1 MPWGMTAPFFTP
13 RNMTR
18 TMHQPCRDWLPFKRL
33 GQHVGLLAGMLL
45 APLGH
50 AQVPT
55 HTPTDDAVVVQRLT
69 YNPTTAERSRQRA
82 LRTGPANLPLALAAA
97 RDAIT
102 RARRLG
108 DPRDLG
114 LAQAALQPWWAD
126 ANAPPPVVLLR
137 ATVLQSQ
144 HHFDAALQDLGNL
157 LDPNKPVELAV
168 RQQAWLTRAAVLQ
181 AQGQLVAA
189 HNDCA
194 ALEASTQ
201 TTPTARS
208 NPQASTRMLARAC
221 LAELQSLQGQSQ
233 AATRAFAVL
242 AALAAESQDNADTP
256 WLALLRAEHAERIGS
271 HTEAAKHYRAATD
284 GSPDVYAVCAY
295 ADWLLAQG
303 KPGDALRVLDRIPAD
318 ADALLLRRA
327 IALKRLRDPQAAAHA
342 DTLRARFSA
351 SQRPVDAKPAKQPG
365 DLRAQAAA
373 PAPQNLHAREEA
385 RLALDVDGDAQR
397 AWALAQS
404 NWATQKEPAD
414 AVLYVRAAVVAQA
427 QPQAQALV
435 ASLQAKGWQDVR
447 LSLALQGKP

>member
-1 MPWGMTAPFFTP
+1 
-13 RNMTR
+13 
-18 TMHQPCRDWLPFKRL
+18 MHRPPKTCLPFKRWGSL
-33 GQHVGLLAGMLL
+33 VGLMTGMLL
-45 APLGH
+45 APCGH

-55 HTPTDDAVVVQRLT
+55 QTPTDDAVVVQRLT
-69 YNPTTAERSRQRA
+69 HNPTAAERSRQRT
-82 LRTGPANLPLALAAA
+82 LRAGPANLPLALAAA

-126 ANAPPPVVLLR
+126 ANAPPSVVLLR

-144 HHFDAALQDLGNL
+144 HHFDAALRDLGSL
-157 LDPNKPVELAV
+157 LDPQKKVDLAV

-181 AQGQLVAA
+181 AQGQLAA
-189 HNDCA
+189 AQRDCT

-201 TTPTARS
+201 PSTT
-208 NPQASTRMLARAC
+208 TRPNQQTNTRTLARAC

-233 AATRAFAVL
+233 AASRVF
-242 AALAAESQDNADTP
+242 AALATESTGSAGSP

-271 HTEAAKHYRAATD
+271 HAEAAQHYRAATD
-284 GSPDVYAVCAY
+284 GTPDVYAVCAH

-303 KPGDALRVLDRIPAD
+303 KPEDALRTLDRIPAD

-327 IALKRLRDPQAAAHA
+327 IALKRLRDPQATALA
-342 DTLRARFSA
+342 DTLRARFAA
-351 SQRPVDAKPAKQPG
+351 SQRPADAMATKPPSNPNASVT
-365 DLRAQAAA
+365 ASTFA
-373 PAPQNLHAREEA
+373 PENLHAREEA
-385 RLALDVDGDAQR
+385 RLALDVDGDAPR

-414 AVLYVRAAVVAQA
+414 AVLYVRAAVAAQV

-435 ASLQAKGWQDVR
+435 ASLQAQGWQDVR
-447 LSLALQGKP
+447 LAQALQGKP